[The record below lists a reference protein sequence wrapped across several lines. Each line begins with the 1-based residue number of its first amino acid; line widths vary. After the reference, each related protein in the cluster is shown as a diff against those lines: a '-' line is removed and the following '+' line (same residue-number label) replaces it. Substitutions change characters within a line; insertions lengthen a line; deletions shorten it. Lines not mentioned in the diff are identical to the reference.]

1 MAASNHIAISST
13 PSIGSLSNTPA
24 SSNMTPNCATTQ
36 HHHHSASHQPQTQQQ
51 LVKNYTNSLLHHL
64 YTLGFEKN
72 PTTFNELMFIRPNSK
87 GFELIVQ
94 FLLTQLDPDRASRV
108 FVPLCKEGMRE
119 FKDNICNWLNELA
132 NGTSSGTAGKSSSGS
147 GQSGAGKS
155 STQQVNSSP
164 STNPAHTRLFQ
175 YIRFPTVSKSLLTVP
190 CGIKA
195 CEILYALLT
204 HVVLT
209 KTLRISM

>member
-1 MAASNHIAISST
+1 MASNHIAAISGGVVVVTT
-13 PSIGSLSNTPA
+13 PSLSNTPT
-24 SSNMTPNCATTQ
+24 SSNATPNTI
-36 HHHHSASHQPQTQQQ
+36 HSGQPQTQQQ

-64 YTLGFEKN
+64 YALGFEKN
-72 PTTFNELMFIRPNSK
+72 NTTFNELMFIRPNSK

-132 NGTSSGTAGKSSSGS
+132 TGTSSGTSGKSSNSGQSGQGKSSS
-147 GQSGAGKS
+147 
-155 STQQVNSSP
+155 TQQQNSP